1 MRYLLTGLTALVA
14 TFCVA
19 QVKTIRPE
27 PHWNYLDK
35 RLVTTVG
42 SMKMT
47 MADTTVMESSSKS
60 AYTIAVSDMRKDH
73 YVLTTRVDEADNM
86 VGDLEMQVSA
96 LPQVQRDSVM
106 HRMREVLSA
115 IYDPLLKM
123 EFRFKVDR
131 TGKAIELLDEGK
143 NEEEIRSAMMDGV
156 KKMLSLAR
164 EDKRHTE
171 QEVEAKMNHL
181 LDSLSGSFSQVQVNN
196 MNLMLE
202 PYAFDF
208 PVTGSSRQQAMIT
221 DVNAPMLDRFGA
233 LPGIM
238 ELGLDE
244 LSDRT
249 IVARIVTTYDQAAL
263 RAAIMKDDPNAGK
276 KLKDLS
282 LVEESVYTIDRATGW
297 LSRETKEIRLRMDTL
312 RLVVHS
318 ASDLVPVR

>member
-1 MRYLLTGLTALVA
+1 MRHLFTGLTFLAVTCCL
-14 TFCVA
+14 A

-35 RLVTTVG
+35 RMVTTVG
-42 SMKMT
+42 TLKMT
-47 MADTTVMESSSKS
+47 IADTTVMESSSKS

-73 YVLTTRVDEADNM
+73 YVLTTRVDETDDLI
-86 VGDLEMQVSA
+86 GDLRTQVSG

-106 HRMREVLSA
+106 RRMREVLSA
-115 IYDPLLKM
+115 IYEPLMKL

-131 TGKAIELLDEGK
+131 TGKATELLDEAR
-143 NEEEIRSAMMDGV
+143 NQEEIRTAMMDGV
-156 KKMLSLAR
+156 KQMLSLAR

-171 QEVEAKMNHL
+171 QEVEARMNHL
-181 LDSLSGSFSQVQVNN
+181 LDSLSGAFSQVQVNN
-196 MNLMLE
+196 MNLFLE
-202 PYAFDF
+202 PYAYDF

-221 DVNAPMLDRFGA
+221 DVDAPMLDRFGT

-244 LSDRT
+244 LTDRT

-263 RAAIMKDDPNAGK
+263 RAAILKDDPDAGK
-276 KLKDLS
+276 KLKELS
-282 LVEESVYTIDRATGW
+282 LIEESVYTIDRASGW
-297 LSRETKEIRLRMDTL
+297 LTRETKEIRLRMDSL

-318 ASDLVPVR
+318 ASDLGPVK